1 MYAPRKAKHARG
13 DQMSFMRKDLS
24 KNIMQRSRLCTKY
37 LKNNSEENRKPY
49 AKQRNQ
55 EKLKKLTMKT

>member
-49 AKQRNQ
+49 AKQRN
-55 EKLKKLTMKT
+55 